1 LENPKEKYL
10 TQKQVFMAN
19 RALVNANLTN
29 LNEILPE
36 NKQLVFG
43 QIFVQNN
50 LTLAN
55 PRKLQIAIYSKNFV
69 RFFYE

>member
-1 LENPKEKYL
+1 
-10 TQKQVFMAN
+10 MAN

-55 PRKLQIAIYSKNFV
+55 PRKLQIAILQ
-69 RFFYE
+69 

>member
-1 LENPKEKYL
+1 MENPKEKYL
-10 TQKQVFMAN
+10 TQKQVIMAN

-55 PRKLQIAIYSKNFV
+55 PRKLQIAILQ
-69 RFFYE
+69 

>member
-10 TQKQVFMAN
+10 TQKQVIMAN

-55 PRKLQIAIYSKNFV
+55 PRKLQIAILQ
-69 RFFYE
+69 

>member
-1 LENPKEKYL
+1 MENPKEKYL
-10 TQKQVFMAN
+10 TQKQVIMAN

-55 PRKLQIAIYSKNFV
+55 PRKLQKAILQ
-69 RFFYE
+69 